1 MAGNAITKTFGLLL
15 TLVGL
20 WMATTVVTASG
31 LLTRTVPPEAPVEA
45 DEVDLVRVVA
55 MAGIGL
61 VMALVG
67 GWLLT
72 APEVGARSKRLAKS
86 KD

>member
-31 LLTRTVPPEAPVEA
+31 LLTTAPPEAPVEA